1 MSSMQQSFKA
11 DQSEGNR
18 EEWNRSAMESTN
30 QTRDEVA
37 TTTAHASKQE
47 ASGFLQ
53 QTGEQMMH
61 MAQGAVDTV
70 KNTLGFNDDKS
81 N

>member
-1 MSSMQQSFKA
+1 MLKRHS
-11 DQSEGNR
+11 N
-18 EEWNRSAMESTN
+18 
-30 QTRDEVA
+30 
-37 TTTAHASKQE
+37 
-47 ASGFLQ
+47 L